1 MVTILVSMRVVPE
14 RRRPGALV
22 VVVVVVVVRI
32 EVAAAFILQIQ
43 DLKVGILIG
52 VVTRTRIGTRI
63 ITITITITVTI
74 TITRN
79 VTDGEWWSRVHC
91 GEGRSDRGQGW
102 GQGRWPRGG

>member
-63 ITITITITVTI
+63 ITITITIT
-74 TITRN
+74 RN

>member
-63 ITITITITVTI
+63 ITITITIT
-74 TITRN
+74 RN

-91 GEGRSDRGQGW
+91 GEGRSARGQGW